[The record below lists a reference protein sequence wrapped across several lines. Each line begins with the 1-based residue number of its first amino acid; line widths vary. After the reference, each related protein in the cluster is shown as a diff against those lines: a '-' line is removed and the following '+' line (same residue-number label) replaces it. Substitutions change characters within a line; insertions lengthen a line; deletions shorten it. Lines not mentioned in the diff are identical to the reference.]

1 MSDFLQPIYEFLGCT
16 TPQAWIDAMLQD
28 IPLMLQ
34 DHANCEKKAA
44 GTAVNLLFRYNDK
57 LPIQEQLAQLAR
69 EELLHYEQVMEIM
82 AKRGLSYTPVTPS
95 RDVGG
100 LRKHVRTY
108 EPEHLVDVLIVGAF
122 VEARSCERFAAIA
135 PYLDD
140 ELKRFYTFLLK
151 SEARHFQDYLNLARL
166 YSPIDISDR
175 VAFFKEKEAELIL
188 SPDNQIRFHSG
199 VPSQK
204 KSTY

>member
-82 AKRGLSYTPVTPS
+82 A
-95 RDVGG
+95 
-100 LRKHVRTY
+100 
-108 EPEHLVDVLIVGAF
+108 
-122 VEARSCERFAAIA
+122 
-135 PYLDD
+135 
-140 ELKRFYTFLLK
+140 
-151 SEARHFQDYLNLARL
+151 
-166 YSPIDISDR
+166 
-175 VAFFKEKEAELIL
+175 
-188 SPDNQIRFHSG
+188 
-199 VPSQK
+199 
-204 KSTY
+204 

>member
-1 MSDFLQPIYEFLGCT
+1 MSDFLQPIYEFLGCA

-95 RDVGG
+95 RYVGG

-108 EPEHLVDVLIVGAF
+108 EPEHLIDVLIVGAF

-166 YSPIDISDR
+166 YSPIDINER
-175 VAFFKEKEAELIL
+175 VAFFKEKEVELIL

>member
-1 MSDFLQPIYEFLGCT
+1 MSDFLQPIYEFLGCA

-82 AKRGLSYTPVTPS
+82 AKRGLPYMPVTPA
-95 RDVGG
+95 RYAGG

-135 PYLDD
+135 TYLDD

-166 YSPIDISDR
+166 YSPIDINER